1 MRAFI
6 AASAAMI
13 VVAIVA
19 FFVLQQVQKPVA
31 VAFAT
36 SGARVSTFD

>member
-1 MRAFI
+1 
-6 AASAAMI
+6 MI
-13 VVAIVA
+13 VVAVGA
-19 FFVLQQVQKPVA
+19 YFVLQQVQQPVA